1 MMRSMFAG
9 VSGLR
14 THQVK
19 MDVIGNNIANVNTY
33 GFKASR
39 ATFQDLLSQT
49 FQGASAPQSGR
60 GGINPQQVG
69 LGVQLASID
78 TLFSPGNLQGTGLNT
93 DLAIQNDG
101 FFAVGDGQK
110 MYYTRA
116 GNFDFD
122 GQGNLISRS
131 NGMKVY
137 GWMANSSGEIDNRRT
152 VETIV
157 VPKGQVINAVATGQ
171 VQAGKNLD
179 AALLVGESITSSI
192 EIFDSLGINHTL
204 KVTFT
209 KDAENQW
216 SWLADGDTLTGTGS
230 GSLEFNSDGSLNLG
244 SAGNASFT
252 LATGANPLS
261 INLDFG
267 SLTQLAEADSSAE
280 LINQNG
286 FPMGSLES
294 GRVSFDTNGVI
305 TGYYSNGLRKTLGQ
319 VALAIFNNPGGLM
332 KVGQT
337 LFEESN
343 NSGVAQL
350 GPANSGGRGSFA
362 PANLEM
368 SNVELAQEFTEMIT
382 AQRGFQA
389 NSRVI
394 TTSDEM
400 LQELVNLKR

>member
-33 GFKASR
+33 GFKANR

-49 FQGASAPQSGR
+49 LQGAAAPQAGR

-78 TLFSPGNLQGTGLNT
+78 TLFSPGSLQGTGLNT

-101 FFAVGDGQK
+101 FFVVGDGQK

-122 GQGNLISRS
+122 AQGNLISRS

-137 GWMANSSGEIDNRRT
+137 GWLADSSGNINNRRS
-152 VETIV
+152 VETIAI
-157 VPKGQVINAVATGQ
+157 PKGQVIPAIATDQ

-179 AALLVGESITSSI
+179 AELATGQSITSSI
-192 EIFDSLGINHTL
+192 DICDSLGINHTL
-204 KVTFT
+204 TVTFT
-209 KDAENQW
+209 KTADNQW
-216 SWLADGDTLTGTGS
+216 SWQADGDTLTGTGT
-230 GSLEFNSDGSLNLG
+230 GTIEFNPDGTLNTGGTG
-244 SAGNASFT
+244 SASFT
-252 LATGANPLS
+252 LATGANPLALT
-261 INLDFG
+261 LDF
-267 SLTQLAEADSSAE
+267 SQLTQLAEAESSAE
-280 LINQNG
+280 LVGQNG
-286 FPMGSLES
+286 FPMGSLEK
-294 GRVSFDTNGVI
+294 VSFDTAGVI
-305 TGYYSNGLRKTLGQ
+305 TGYYSNGLRKNLGQ
-319 VALAIFNNPGGLM
+319 IALAIFNNPAGLM

-343 NSGVAQL
+343 NSGVAMV
-350 GPANSGGRGSFA
+350 GTANNGGRGTIA

>member
-49 FQGASAPQSGR
+49 FQGAAAPQGGR

-78 TLFSPGNLQGTGLNT
+78 TLFSPGNLQGTGMNT

-101 FFAVGDGQK
+101 FFVVGDGQK

-122 GQGNLISRS
+122 SQGNLISRS

-137 GWMANSSGEIDNRRT
+137 GWMADQTGQIDNRRS
-152 VETIV
+152 VETIN
-157 VPKGQVINAVATGQ
+157 VPKGQVIPAISTGQ
-171 VQAGKNLD
+171 VEAAKNLD
-179 AALLVGESITSSI
+179 AELAVGESVTSSI
-192 EIFDSLGINHTL
+192 DIFDSLGIAHTL

-209 KDAENQW
+209 KTADNQW
-216 SWLADGDTLTGTGS
+216 SWQAEGDTLTGTGS
-230 GSLEFNSDGSLNLG
+230 GTIDFNDDGSLATG
-244 SAGNASFT
+244 GTGNANFT
-252 LATGANPLS
+252 LATGASSLALT
-261 INLDFG
+261 LDFAR
-267 SLTQLAEADSSAE
+267 LTQLAEANSSAE
-280 LINQNG
+280 LVNQNG
-286 FPMGSLES
+286 FPMGSLEK
-294 GRVSFDTNGVI
+294 VSFDTSGVI
-305 TGYYSNGLRKTLGQ
+305 TGYYSNGLRKNLGQ
-319 VALAIFNNPGGLM
+319 VAMAIFNNPAGLM

-343 NSGVAQL
+343 NSGVAMI
-350 GPANSGGRGSFA
+350 GTSGSGGRGTIA

>member
-192 EIFDSLGINHTL
+192 EVFDSLGINHTL

-286 FPMGSLES
+286 FPMGSLEK
-294 GRVSFDTNGVI
+294 VSFDTNGVI
-305 TGYYSNGLRKTLGQ
+305 TGYYSNGLRKNLGQ

-350 GPANSGGRGSFA
+350 GTANSGGRGSFA

>member
-192 EIFDSLGINHTL
+192 EVFDSLGINHTL

>member
-192 EIFDSLGINHTL
+192 EVFDSLGINHTL

-350 GPANSGGRGSFA
+350 GTANSGGRGSFA